1 MWSEEHIKKKKKRNQ
16 EGMLKNKETQTWNQW
31 LALLLLCLPKKE
43 FSKEK
48 CQWCEKVSEICQSG
62 VKQNL

>member
-1 MWSEEHIKKKKKRNQ
+1 
-16 EGMLKNKETQTWNQW
+16 MLKNKETQTWNQW
-31 LALLLLCLPKKE
+31 LVLLLLCLPKKE